1 LAVDA
6 QGLHHFDGHT
16 MASAAQVTELLRAF
30 ASKQDE
36 HFLSVAMQVAAH
48 EAQKGH
54 VKVAAEMRGLIEK
67 ARNLESP
74 RALARAIPLAQ
85 PKGELAELLTVHY
98 PQQHLSQMVLSPAV
112 EQKIARVIKE
122 QRNHET
128 LSGHGLEPR
137 RKLLLV

>member
-1 LAVDA
+1 
-6 QGLHHFDGHT
+6 

-36 HFLSVAMQVAAH
+36 HFLTVALQLAAH

-54 VKVAAEMRGLIEK
+54 LKVAQEMRDLIEK

-74 RALARAIPLAQ
+74 RVLARTIPLAQ

-112 EQKIARVIKE
+112 DQNIERVL
-122 QRNHET
+122 N
-128 LSGHGLEPR
+128 
-137 RKLLLV
+137 